1 MRTPLLRRGMWAAVA
16 ATVVALASGCSG
28 LDRDPDGTPA
38 ASASAGAAFPVTV
51 TDAAGTAHTFAK
63 PVERIACYWYGCNS
77 MLADLGLLP
86 VLTWKDESLRSKVF
100 LGEGYSQVRT
110 VENFKNPEEV
120 AQAEPEL
127 IIGRTPRSDDF
138 DALKAAGTTFY
149 MDGGFDK
156 GIAVYEQNLRW
167 LGAITGRTAQAEQ
180 AIGRFASVLNTVKG
194 KAPADAKETSFAVLS
209 GYDTAKYAV
218 FFDNVIFCQLIEANG
233 LGDCVL
239 TAPAGVKVE
248 DAYGEVGAEYLL
260 KTNPDYIANQYDGT
274 PATSISQRKDA
285 VWPKI
290 PAVQQGRAFD
300 TEAQF
305 YCCSVRELQ
314 YALETYAH
322 KVFPGAGFVDP
333 GRMRDYD
340 PAAGGVN
347 RQ

>member
-1 MRTPLLRRGMWAAVA
+1 MRTSVLRRGIWAAAAVA
-16 ATVVALASGCSG
+16 VALASGCSG
-28 LDRDPDGTPA
+28 LDREAAGTPV
-38 ASASAGAAFPVTV
+38 ASSSAGGAFPVAV

-63 PVERIACYWYGCNS
+63 PVERIACYWYGCNA

-86 VLTWKDESLRSKVF
+86 VLTWKDDSLRSKVF
-100 LGEGYSQVRT
+100 LGDGYAQVRT
-110 VENFKNPEEV
+110 VDDFKNPEQV

-127 IIGRTPRSDDF
+127 IIGRTPTSDDF
-138 DALKAAGTTFY
+138 DALKAAGPIFY

-156 GIAVYEQNLRW
+156 GVAVYEQNLRW

-180 AIGRFASVLNTVKG
+180 AIARFAGVLETVKR
-194 KAPADAKETSFAVLS
+194 KAPADAKDTTFGVLS

-218 FFDNVIFCQLIEANG
+218 FFDNVIFCQLIESQA

-239 TAPAGVKVE
+239 AAPPGVKVE
-248 DAYGEVGAEYLL
+248 DAYGEVSAEYLL
-260 KTNPDYIANQYDGT
+260 KADPDYIANQFDGT
-274 PATSISQRKDA
+274 PATSVGQRKDP

-290 PAVQQGRAFD
+290 RAVQQGHVFD

-305 YCCSVRELQ
+305 YCCSLRELQ

-322 KVFPGAGFVDP
+322 KAFPSAGFVDP
-333 GRMRDYD
+333 GPIRAYD

-347 RQ
+347 RA